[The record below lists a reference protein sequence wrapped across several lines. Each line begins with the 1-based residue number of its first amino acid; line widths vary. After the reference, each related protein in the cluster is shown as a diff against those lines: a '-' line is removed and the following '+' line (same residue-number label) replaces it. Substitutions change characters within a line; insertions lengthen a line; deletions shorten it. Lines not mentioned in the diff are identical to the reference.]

1 MMSAK
6 KSSLAGKISSL
17 ELQLK
22 VLKGL
27 LKKKKGKERKLSDL
41 YGIVKDKGDFSYEEI
56 KEAEVK
62 IKEF

>member
-1 MMSAK
+1 MSAK

-27 LKKKKGKERKLSDL
+27 LKKKKGKEKKFDL
-41 YGIVKDKGDFSYEEI
+41 YGIVKGNFSYEEI

>member
-1 MMSAK
+1 MSTK

-27 LKKKKGKERKLSDL
+27 LKKKKGKEKKLSDL
-41 YGIVKDKGDFSYEEI
+41 YGIVKGNFSYEEI